1 MVVHQKI
8 NLEIPMI
15 LSFHSGMYL
24 QKYRNQEHEQMFVH
38 HVPGAMVH
46 DSQKAEAP
54 RVSVSGWWT
63 LTVWFSP
70 RAVSGWWTLTVRFS
84 RRAGSA
90 AGGHSQCGSRV
101 EQRQRPVDTR
111 STVLA

>member
-1 MVVHQKI
+1 
-8 NLEIPMI
+8 MI

-84 RRAGSA
+84 SRAGSA
-90 AGGHSQCGSRV
+90 AGGHSQRGSRV
-101 EQRQRPVDTR
+101 EQRQRPVDTH
-111 STVLA
+111 SVVLA